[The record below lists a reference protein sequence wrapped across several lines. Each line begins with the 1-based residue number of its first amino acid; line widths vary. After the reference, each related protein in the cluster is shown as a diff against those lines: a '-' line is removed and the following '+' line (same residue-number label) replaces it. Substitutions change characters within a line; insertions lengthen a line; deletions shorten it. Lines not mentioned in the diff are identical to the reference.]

1 MPLICEII
9 YIQRYLK
16 FILTIDTANRWGN
29 NGYKLADDCIFE
41 NSFNSKF
48 DGIHSKKALN
58 TRVFC
63 SEFGT
68 KQYFAALFKPVS

>member
-1 MPLICEII
+1 M
-9 YIQRYLK
+9 
-16 FILTIDTANRWGN
+16 GN

-58 TRVFC
+58 TRVYC
-63 SEFGT
+63 SVLRT
-68 KQYFAALFKPVS
+68 KQYSMVLSEPVSCEFIDRKG

>member
-1 MPLICEII
+1 M
-9 YIQRYLK
+9 
-16 FILTIDTANRWGN
+16 GN

>member
-9 YIQRYLK
+9 YIQRYLE

-58 TRVFC
+58 TRVYC
-63 SEFGT
+63 SVLRT